1 MLRVAT
7 CYRRIDPR
15 PTRWEPQP
23 SGVECNFE
31 EDDWEDSDLTT
42 AYATWL
48 SEWAAALTPPE
59 RCALRMYLAGCAAA
73 TAPDAAAAPTPSLT
87 NVLCAAGAE
96 AHFLPETNQLYV
108 PVACSAEEFNQR
120 MDAALA

>member
-1 MLRVAT
+1 
-7 CYRRIDPR
+7 
-15 PTRWEPQP
+15 
-23 SGVECNFE
+23 
-31 EDDWEDSDLTT
+31 
-42 AYATWL
+42 
-48 SEWAAALTPPE
+48 
-59 RCALRMYLAGCAAA
+59 MYLAGCVAA